1 MDIKIDNV
9 LVSFEG
15 FPMLTDLGCATFV
28 ETQDDRICLPTFR
41 GTTRYAA
48 PELLEERR
56 DGSWRHVASRASDLW
71 AFGMLCYR
79 MRSNSLSCGPYC
91 CLTCIYTSW
100 RRFDVWTV
108 PGFAR
113 RARDGRLG

>member
-48 PELLEERR
+48 PELLDERR

-79 MRSNSLSCGPYC
+79 AQQLAFLRTILLS
-91 CLTCIYTSW
+91 
-100 RRFDVWTV
+100 DVHLHFMAQV
-108 PGFAR
+108 
-113 RARDGRLG
+113 